1 MTFYIGRYGKLGFDS
16 PPTTMQLS
24 RILKPI
30 KTMEEQKTIEM
41 LREIVEQQN
50 KALVSVRVYIEDMHE
65 LQKLQKEYSEVLEE
79 QVKYYQLLKLS
90 LWN

>member
-1 MTFYIGRYGKLGFDS
+1 
-16 PPTTMQLS
+16 MQLS

>member
-1 MTFYIGRYGKLGFDS
+1 
-16 PPTTMQLS
+16 MQRS

>member
-1 MTFYIGRYGKLGFDS
+1 
-16 PPTTMQLS
+16 
-24 RILKPI
+24 
-30 KTMEEQKTIEM
+30 
-41 LREIVEQQN
+41 
-50 KALVSVRVYIEDMHE
+50 VYIEDMHE

>member
-1 MTFYIGRYGKLGFDS
+1 
-16 PPTTMQLS
+16 
-24 RILKPI
+24 
-30 KTMEEQKTIEM
+30 MEEQKTIEM